1 MRKKKQQ
8 DQENQAIGFASAPA
22 TATRLTPADIQSKE
36 FRLAFRGYN
45 ERDVDEFLDR
55 VTEQLAAH
63 IEENERLRQ
72 GSGAATVGISTAAVT
87 DRSSEADDI
96 VARAREQAVAIV
108 REAEAKAAALAT
120 LGAPRAGDERA
131 VIAPYLQREGEFL
144 QSLGRLV
151 QDHAQNVRAMVRR
164 SKGVPTPVASTEPE
178 TAAVSTEPETAAVST
193 EPETTV
199 VSTEPETTVAPQTA
213 PAAGA
218 PSATASDLPGG
229 AAPGPGERPSLRE
242 LFWGED

>member
-178 TAAVSTEPETAAVST
+178 TAAVSTEPET
-193 EPETTV
+193 TV
-199 VSTEPETTVAPQTA
+199 VSTEPETTVASQTA